1 MLLKKKGISKEIVS
15 LIGNVFIKENVS
27 LKEGNVLIKEN
38 VSLIKRLNCLINV
51 HLSTGFK
58 TNKINIHNGKSSS
71 LN

>member
-1 MLLKKKGISKEIVS
+1 ME
-15 LIGNVFIKENVS
+15 GNVLIKENVS
-27 LKEGNVLIKEN
+27 LKGNVLIKEN

-51 HLSTGFK
+51 NLSTGFK